1 MAVMQPAGLLRGT
14 DDAPAFSDLPIPL
27 PPIQNADASTKR
39 SGGVLW
45 LPCRTPLPEL
55 HEARAG
61 VHSLIKA
68 ATPERERELSPVLL
82 SLGRRANIRKAEI

>member
-1 MAVMQPAGLLRGT
+1 MLTRY
-14 DDAPAFSDLPIPL
+14 FH
-27 PPIQNADASTKR
+27 
-39 SGGVLW
+39 
-45 LPCRTPLPEL
+45 LPEL

-68 ATPERERELSPVLL
+68 ATPERERELPPVLL